1 MTNAQSTI
9 RAHLTSAIAAAAAA
23 RPLREQLEDEVY
35 NNYYNTGDANF
46 IKDTIA
52 FNCQMLARLDCQM
65 CIRGEQPKYTVPSD
79 IPLDELAQ
87 SVYN

>member
-9 RAHLTSAIAAAAAA
+9 RNQPRRTPS
-23 RPLREQLEDEVY
+23 LREQLEEEVY